1 MNWRSLIF
9 KQTPVKQEPKE
20 PTLSTAPTAPVVA
33 VPDRRGGGR
42 GAENPYLNYR
52 RRWNDHTGSIL
63 SQRNMWMLFCMG
75 SLMIA
80 LAAVGGL
87 ISVAQK
93 SKFVPYVIEVDKLG
107 QAAAQRPIQQTETVD
122 PRVIKAS
129 LAEFITQSRM
139 VTFDVQLQR
148 DAIFKVYSR
157 LAGGDPATTKMNEY
171 LNGKPESNPFKRAE
185 KETVSVEIASILQQ
199 TAQTW
204 QVDWVETV
212 RDRKGTLTSAPI
224 KMRALVNIGII
235 EPTEETTEVQLRN
248 NPLGVFVVDYNWSR
262 TLDK

>member
-9 KQTPVKQEPKE
+9 KQSPAKPEPKE
-20 PTLSTAPTAPVVA
+20 PTLNAAVAAPVVA

-122 PRVIKAS
+122 PRVIKSS
-129 LAEFITQSRM
+129 LAEFISQSRL

-148 DAIFKVYSR
+148 DAIYKVYAR
-157 LAGGDPATTKMNEY
+157 LANGDPALTKMNEY
-171 LNGKPESNPFKRAE
+171 LNGKPENTPFKRAE
-185 KETVSVEIASILQQ
+185 KETVSVEISSILQQ

-204 QVDWVETV
+204 QVDWVETI
-212 RDRKGTLTSAPI
+212 RDRKGTLTTKPI
-224 KMRALVNIGII
+224 KMRALINVGII
-235 EPTEETTEVQLRN
+235 EPTEETSEAQLRN
-248 NPLGVFVVDYNWSR
+248 NPLGVFVVDFNWSR
-262 TLDK
+262 ILDK